1 MLGDFDYVRA
11 GSVEE
16 ACALLAENEGARILA
31 GGTDLLV
38 NVRNRIISPALLV
51 DIKGIP
57 ELGEL
62 SLEDGMRIGAAV
74 PLNVVA
80 ENKKI
85 REIYPALAEAAGAVG
100 SYQVRNRA
108 TLAGNLG
115 NASPAAD
122 TAPPLFVLDAQV
134 EITGREGRRA
144 VPVRELVTGVK
155 RTSLARDEVITAIRI
170 PPAKPGVR
178 MGFLK
183 KQRVKG
189 HDLAVVNMA
198 GYYDPGSGEL
208 RIAIGSCAITPV
220 LLPSLPEPVRGDDP
234 LDEVVAELDRIAQE
248 AVSPIDDLRG
258 SAEYRRA
265 MITVYLRRLMEALLE
280 RKPDGA

>member
-122 TAPPLFVLDAQV
+122 TAPPLFVLNAQV
-134 EITGREGRRA
+134 EIAGAGGTRTL
-144 VPVRELVTGVK
+144 PVCDLLVGVK
-155 RTSLARDEVITAIRI
+155 RTSLDRGEMITAIVL
-170 PPAKPGVR
+170 PPTRGAR
-178 MGFLK
+178 SAFLK
-183 KQRVKG
+183 KQRIKG

-198 GYYDPGSGEL
+198 GFYDPSTGKL
-208 RIAIGSCAITPV
+208 RVAIGSCAVTPV

-248 AVSPIDDLRG
+248 AVRPIDDLRG

>member
-122 TAPPLFVLDAQV
+122 TAPPLFVLNAQV
-134 EITGREGRRA
+134 EIAGAGGTRTL
-144 VPVRELVTGVK
+144 PVRDLLVGVK
-155 RTSLARDEVITAIRI
+155 RTSLARGEMITAIVL
-170 PPAKPGVR
+170 PPTRGAR
-178 MGFLK
+178 SAFLK
-183 KQRVKG
+183 KQRIKG

-198 GYYDPGSGEL
+198 GFYDPSTGKL
-208 RIAIGSCAITPV
+208 RVAIGSCAVTPV

-248 AVSPIDDLRG
+248 AVRPIDDLRG
-258 SAEYRRA
+258 SAEYRRGL
-265 MITVYLRRLMEALLE
+265 IPVLLRLLLEALLE

>member
-80 ENKKI
+80 ENNKI
-85 REIYPALAEAAGAVG
+85 RKGYPALAEAAGAVG

-122 TAPPLFVLDAQV
+122 TAPPLFVLNAQV
-134 EITGREGRRA
+134 EIAGAGGTRTL
-144 VPVRELVTGVK
+144 PVRDLLVGVK
-155 RTSLARDEVITAIRI
+155 RTSLARDEMITAIVL
-170 PPAKPGVR
+170 PPTRGAR
-178 MGFLK
+178 SAFLK
-183 KQRVKG
+183 KQRIKG

-198 GYYDPGSGEL
+198 GFYDPSTGKL
-208 RIAIGSCAITPV
+208 RVAIGSCAVTPV

-248 AVSPIDDLRG
+248 AVSPIDDLRA